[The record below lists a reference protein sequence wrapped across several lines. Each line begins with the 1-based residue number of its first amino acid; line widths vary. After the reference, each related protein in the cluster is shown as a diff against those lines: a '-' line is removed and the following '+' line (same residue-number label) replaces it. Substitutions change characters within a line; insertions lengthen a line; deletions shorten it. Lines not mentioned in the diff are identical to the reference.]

1 MPDFFI
7 CNRSQVSRRV
17 RSLQA
22 THLVSLLDPARTMWK
37 PSAIPAENWLWLKFQ
52 DQEKPGDFQAPTREH
67 AQHILAWGRQ
77 LPHDARVVVHCE
89 AGISRST
96 ASALAL
102 KVQAHGGIAGARAWI
117 DHERP
122 HACPNMLLA
131 EFFDQLLDLQGEFI
145 ALCEDIGATN
155 IKRLLI

>member
-22 THLVSLLDPARTMWK
+22 THLLSLLDPARTMWK
-37 PSAIPAENWLWLKFQ
+37 PSTIAPGNWLWLKFQ
-52 DQEKPGDFQAPTREH
+52 DQEKPEDFQAPTLEH

-77 LPHDARVVVHCE
+77 LPADARVVVHCE

-117 DHERP
+117 DNERP

-131 EFFDQLLDLQGEFI
+131 EFFDQLLGLQGQFV